1 MKILQCVP
9 AIAAFVSLSSAVTIA
24 PPFSLYAYGRNIS
37 GLPLFLSDDMAYVGH
52 ANLIPSSLNVSC
64 WLPSARHCDWSAN
77 PLTQYIV
84 TLSNDGMLLVSANST
99 QADVTLTSSASLYIV
114 TTDDS
119 FKAVGITTSNSS
131 VPTGGVTGPF
141 TFYGNTIM

>member
-1 MKILQCVP
+1 
-9 AIAAFVSLSSAVTIA
+9 
-24 PPFSLYAYGRNIS
+24 
-37 GLPLFLSDDMAYVGH
+37 
-52 ANLIPSSLNVSC
+52 
-64 WLPSARHCDWSAN
+64 
-77 PLTQYIV
+77 
-84 TLSNDGMLLVSANST
+84 MLLVSANST